1 MTKKFVKRIID
12 AYYHHYNAH
21 TRAGYTYQY
30 NGYDGCIRR
39 IKSDD
44 IGRTWI
50 DSDGNMYDAWKMYLE
65 ADQVEKIMRED
76 C

>member
-12 AYYHHYNAH
+12 AYYNHYNAYA
-21 TRAGYTYQY
+21 RAGYTYQY
-30 NGYDGCIRR
+30 NEYDGCIRR

-44 IGRTWI
+44 IGRMWI
-50 DSDGNMYDAWKMYLE
+50 DSDGERYDGWEVYLTGE
-65 ADQVEKIMRED
+65 QVKSILERG